1 MVGGS
6 VHNRFDF
13 ISLHGYS
20 LRWQLK
26 RWQLV
31 LDEGT
36 IWLTAKAHETETVS
50 IPTVQEASH
59 LCMQVL
65 RPDGSLCYEKSIKL
79 NDGTDYRQ
87 MLTESTLT
95 SPLLPLTSSLL
106 RGDRGGLF
114 LLRTGRPLSVNLDW
128 RRDRYWHPY
137 LMEPTNMKTKKQK
150 GGYHLTCRWQ
160 QPEKSKNYIDGDITI
175 ATDSRQDG
183 L

>member
-1 MVGGS
+1 MVGVS
-6 VHNRFDF
+6 VENRFDF

-26 RWQLV
+26 RWQQV

-36 IWLTAKAHETETVS
+36 IWLTAKARETETVS

-79 NDGTDYRQ
+79 NDATDYRQ

-95 SPLLPLTSSLL
+95 SPLLPLPSSLFPL
-106 RGDRGGLF
+106 PSFGRTEGAF
-114 LLRTGRPLSVNLDW
+114 LAAHRPPPQ
-128 RRDRYWHPY
+128 R
-137 LMEPTNMKTKKQK
+137 
-150 GGYHLTCRWQ
+150 
-160 QPEKSKNYIDGDITI
+160 QPRL
-175 ATDSRQDG
+175 AA
-183 L
+183 

>member
-1 MVGGS
+1 MCLLTATTQAQVYTPVYVTPLSSPEGDSLVGVS
-6 VHNRFDF
+6 VENRFDF

-26 RWQLV
+26 CWQQV
-31 LDEGT
+31 LDDGT

-79 NDGTDYRQ
+79 NDATDYRQ

-95 SPLLPLTSSLL
+95 SPLLPLPSSLL
-106 RGDRGGLF
+106 REDRGGLF
-114 LLRTGRPLSVNLDW
+114 LLRTGRPLSVSLDW
-128 RRDRYWHPY
+128 RRDRYWQPY
-137 LMEPTNMKTKKQK
+137 LMEPTNMKTK
-150 GGYHLTCRWQ
+150 
-160 QPEKSKNYIDGDITI
+160 
-175 ATDSRQDG
+175 RQ
-183 L
+183 